1 MRISR
6 RPQAPLDLGDFDLLL
21 PRQVETVLPEARQDL
36 LEEALWAEAHRTA
49 PCAPRSR
56 ARRTAWIALPAA
68 AAVMAG
74 AVIVAPDGSGT
85 SGTSGTD
92 TRPPKADAK
101 LEPGTTIG
109 LSATV
114 DRISLAAARQPALEP
129 RQDQYIYVES
139 KVRGGRVDR
148 AGGKEKL
155 VVTPLRSRQVWHSP
169 DGLKSFI
176 YEPGHEFMDK
186 NGEDLDLDSAD
197 EVTDRGSYNSVK
209 SLPTDPDALLK
220 RLYRWGRMGDP
231 QADWTAFGE
240 IGQLLEEQ
248 IATPRISAALFKAA
262 AKIPGVTLVDKA
274 VDATGRTGVAITHT
288 GPNSRQEWI
297 FDRNTYEYLGQ
308 RDVLVKPYRGL
319 EPGAVTSETV
329 VIKRAVVNAKK
340 ELPDG
345 TTL

>member
-1 MRISR
+1 MMRISR
-6 RPQAPLDLGDFDLLL
+6 RPQEPLDHSDFDLLL
-21 PRQVETVLPEARQDL
+21 PRQDETALPKARQDL

-49 PCAPRSR
+49 PRAPRSP
-56 ARRTAWIALPAA
+56 AHRTAWIALPAA
-68 AAVMAG
+68 AAVIAG
-74 AVIVAPDGSGT
+74 AVIVAPDSSGT
-85 SGTSGTD
+85 SDTD
-92 TRPPKADAK
+92 TRPPKAGAK
-101 LEPGTTIG
+101 LQPGTTKG

-139 KVRGGRVDR
+139 KVTGGRVDR

-186 NGEDLDLDSAD
+186 NGEDLDLERAD
-197 EVTDRGSYNSVK
+197 DVTDRGSYNNVK
-209 SLPTDPDALLK
+209 ALPTDPDVLLE
-220 RLYRWGRMGDP
+220 RLYQGGKMGNP

-248 IATPRISAALFKAA
+248 IAAPKISAALFKAA

-274 VDATGRTGVAITHT
+274 VDATGRSGIAITHT
-288 GPNSRQEWI
+288 GPVSRQEWI
-297 FDRNTYEYLGQ
+297 FDRNTYAYLGQ

-319 EPGAVTSETV
+319 EPGAVTHETV
-329 VIKRAVVNAKK
+329 VIKRAVVDAKK